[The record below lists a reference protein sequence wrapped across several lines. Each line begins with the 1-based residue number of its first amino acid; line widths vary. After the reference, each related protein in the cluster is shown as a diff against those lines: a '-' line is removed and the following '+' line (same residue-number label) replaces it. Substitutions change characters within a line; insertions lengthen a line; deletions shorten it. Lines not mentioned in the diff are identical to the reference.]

1 MSEDDAPTG
10 TGLLNFAGLALAFAG
25 TSIAVSAIQLVV
37 MFDFYESWI
46 ALWVY
51 LQGTLG
57 VGALVTGFSYGRAP
71 GWTLKAAPGFGLS
84 CTLVGFGWLIFAFMH
99 GLFTM
104 ISLFAVTLSAGAS
117 IMVLVSWR
125 TANQL
130 HRARIALG
138 SE

>member
-1 MSEDDAPTG
+1 MTDDEAPTG

-25 TSIAVSAIQLVV
+25 TALAVSAVQLEV
-37 MFDFYESWI
+37 MFEFYENWI

-51 LQGTLG
+51 LQGALG

-71 GWTLKAAPGFGLS
+71 GWTLKAAPAFGIS
-84 CTLVGFGWLIFAFMH
+84 CTVVGVGWLVFAFLH

-104 ISLFAVTLSAGAS
+104 ISLLAVALSAGAT
-117 IMVLVSWR
+117 IAVLVAWR
-125 TANQL
+125 TARQL

-138 SE
+138 GE